1 MNILVM
7 NAGSSSIKSH
17 IFAIDQSLPDTVPMP
32 LWQAEA
38 DWSKEH
44 GKINATINVNGQT
57 VGERLDTASR
67 ADILHSLLETMWSG
81 KTRVLNRP
89 SDIAVVGH
97 RVVHGGPKHHESR
110 RITPEVKNEIKRLAA
125 YAPLHNP
132 LNLEGIEAIE
142 HWRRDIPQ
150 VAVFDTAFHS
160 HMPREAAMYPGPYAW
175 FEQGIRRY
183 GFHGTSHQYCARRS
197 AQLLNRDLSSL
208 RIITCHL
215 GNGCSLTAIRSGQ
228 SIDTT
233 MGFTPLEGVMMGTR
247 SGTIDPSILLY
258 LAREQGYTSERLE
271 LILNTASGLKGISG
285 VSNDVRHIWKAAD
298 AGNERARLAMSI
310 FIYRL
315 RTFLGA
321 MIAALGGVDV
331 ITFTGGIGENDAR
344 VRAGV
349 CEALGFLNLNIDIQ
363 KNAASPV
370 DQEISTLES
379 AVRVLIVHTE
389 EDWEIACEC
398 WKMMNNT

>member
-17 IFAIDQSLPDTVPMP
+17 IFAIDQSLPDTVTTP

-38 DWSKEH
+38 DWTKEP
-44 GKINATINVNGQT
+44 GKTAVTIKVNEQT
-57 VGERLDTASR
+57 FENRLDTTSR
-67 ADILHSLLETMWSG
+67 TDLFRYLLETVWTS
-81 KTRVLNRP
+81 KTKVLNQP

-97 RVVHGGPKHHESR
+97 RVVHGGAKYRECV
-110 RITPEVKNEIKRLAA
+110 RITPEVKNEIQRLAS
-125 YAPLHNP
+125 YAPLHN
-132 LNLEGIEAIE
+132 LINLEGIEAVE
-142 HWRRDIPQ
+142 QWLGDIPQ

-160 HMPREAAMYPGPYAW
+160 HMPQEAVMYPGPYAW
-175 FEQGIRRY
+175 YEQGIRRY
-183 GFHGTSHQYCARRS
+183 GFHGTSHHYCARRS
-197 AQLLNRDLSSL
+197 AQLLNRDLNSL

-215 GNGCSLTAIRSGQ
+215 GNGCSLAAIRNGR

-247 SGTIDPSILLY
+247 SGTVDPSILIY
-258 LAREQGYTSERLE
+258 LEREQGYTTEQLDHV
-271 LILNTASGLKGISG
+271 LNKESGLKGISG
-285 VSNDVRHIWKAAD
+285 ISSDIRQIWKAGD
-298 AGNERARLAMSI
+298 KGNERAKRAMSI
-310 FIYRL
+310 FVYRL

-349 CEALGFLNLNIDIQ
+349 CEAFGFLNLKIDNR
-363 KNAASPV
+363 KNAASPT
-370 DQEISTLES
+370 DQEISAPDS
-379 AVRVLIVHTE
+379 AIRVLIVHTE
-389 EDWEIACEC
+389 EDWEIARQC
-398 WKMMNNT
+398 WKLMDV